1 MSSKRFSSTPKQ
13 RSISI
18 YRQAIAE
25 ILPRES
31 TSKQV
36 KHESYFEFFKWAW
49 SLIESEEL
57 TLNFHHEL
65 LCNELEKVAKKVIAR
80 EPFDYNLIIN
90 ISPGETKSTI
100 TTVIFPV
107 WLWTQDPTLRVITAS
122 YSKELALYHALKS
135 RDLIQTTQFQEMYGD
150 TFQMRKDMGAKSYYG
165 NTEGGQRISA
175 SVGSTIT
182 GKHAHIII
190 KDDPIN
196 PQQAKSDKERE
207 NINEWGTTTIN
218 RRKVNEKTTPTIM
231 VMQRLHEDDPTG
243 VLAKKWGKVDKLKWI
258 RLPADDR
265 YQIEP
270 AELKELYPPDGP
282 LRVMNPSRKP
292 KSVID
297 QKENEHTAEDFAGQ
311 YGQNPQP
318 AEGNKL
324 KKKWFTQRFIYERF
338 IDQAGANLIWNAVLD
353 GAYTK
358 NTKNSATA
366 CLIYAS
372 YGNKLYLYD
381 YRSWWLE
388 FPEIVDSVPSFV
400 LNVFDPRRSTLFV
413 EPKAIGKSL
422 VQTLRKE
429 GGINIVED
437 ELPQGVTQMQGKEM
451 RVDNI
456 TPYCRGMNIILRD
469 GVDWQPFIDQCAT
482 FPNASHSDL
491 VDCLV
496 MAVEKVQFNS
506 ILSDPDFYS

>member
-1 MSSKRFSSTPKQ
+1 
-13 RSISI
+13 
-18 YRQAIAE
+18 
-25 ILPRES
+25 
-31 TSKQV
+31 
-36 KHESYFEFFKWAW
+36 
-49 SLIESEEL
+49 
-57 TLNFHHEL
+57 
-65 LCNELEKVAKKVIAR
+65 
-80 EPFDYNLIIN
+80 
-90 ISPGETKSTI
+90 
-100 TTVIFPV
+100 
-107 WLWTQDPTLRVITAS
+107 
-122 YSKELALYHALKS
+122 
-135 RDLIQTTQFQEMYGD
+135 
-150 TFQMRKDMGAKSYYG
+150 
-165 NTEGGQRISA
+165 
-175 SVGSTIT
+175 
-182 GKHAHIII
+182 
-190 KDDPIN
+190 
-196 PQQAKSDKERE
+196 
-207 NINEWGTTTIN
+207 
-218 RRKVNEKTTPTIM
+218 
-231 VMQRLHEDDPTG
+231 
-243 VLAKKWGKVDKLKWI
+243 
-258 RLPADDR
+258 
-265 YQIEP
+265 
-270 AELKELYPPDGP
+270 

-469 GVDWQPFIDQCAT
+469 GVEWQPFIDQCAT